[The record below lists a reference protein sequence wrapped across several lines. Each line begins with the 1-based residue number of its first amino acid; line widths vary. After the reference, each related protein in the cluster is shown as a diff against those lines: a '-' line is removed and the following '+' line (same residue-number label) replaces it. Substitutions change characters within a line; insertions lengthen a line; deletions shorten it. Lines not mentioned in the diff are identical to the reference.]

1 MKTEK
6 VKKVSHK
13 TCMIHDNEGLQIHI
27 DSEHNITSS
36 VGNGGGATLFS
47 PGMSFADRN
56 LITPF
61 NFYSPAIEIT

>member
-1 MKTEK
+1 MIMKDYK
-6 VKKVSHK
+6 Y
-13 TCMIHDNEGLQIHI
+13 I

-56 LITPF
+56 LITPC
-61 NFYSPAIEIT
+61 NFYSPATEIK